1 MKQIV
6 KAVSVTTILLMAGK
20 LLGFVREAF
29 IAGYF
34 GASKAT
40 DMYFV
45 ASIIPTLMF
54 TAVGLAISSGLMP
67 RYMEERDRNE
77 ENASEMMSVMATF
90 LFSASIG
97 VALIAFLFVPIITR
111 FIAPGF
117 GPEETK
123 MTGYLIRIMIPGF
136 CFYVL
141 SGVAKGVLQAH
152 KKFASP
158 AAIAIPHNV
167 IIISFI
173 VLTTGRYGIVG
184 LTVGTLFGVVSEFLI
199 QVPQLL
205 KCRIRFNVSFKKYW
219 PMMKGMLV
227 KLSPII
233 IASVAVQ
240 MNLVV
245 DRMVASRLKD
255 GSVSALNYA
264 NLLMYLPLSII
275 LMSLVTVFYPY
286 VIEAAKESKER
297 YLRWVHQGMKMIV
310 FVSIPIIVVMIVEK
324 ETLVSLAFERGQFT
338 VRDVQMTAFAFLFY
352 SFAFV
357 FIALRD
363 FLMRALIA
371 VDDTKTSMVTSIV
384 AVAVNVVL
392 SFLLAAFLAQGGIAL
407 ATAIAMCLQTV
418 LMTVFL
424 HRKIGVQQTFHQ
436 TAGRYLLLFT
446 TVLVAASLFVIAVPP
461 LPGLLG
467 LSVVTAVVFF
477 CFFVCASI
485 LRVTEME
492 RIKVWLGGKRWT
504 SSL

>member
-1 MKQIV
+1 MKQIF
-6 KAVSVTTILLMAGK
+6 KAVSITTILLMAGK

-29 IAGYF
+29 IASYF
-34 GASKAT
+34 GASKLT

-67 RYMEERDRNE
+67 RYIEERNLNE
-77 ENASEMMSVMATF
+77 KKASEMMSVVATF
-90 LFSASIG
+90 FFAASIG
-97 VALIAFLFVPIITR
+97 VTLIAFLFVPVITR
-111 FIAPGF
+111 FVAPGF

-123 MTGYLIRIMIPGF
+123 MTARLIRIMIPGF

-167 IIISFI
+167 IIILFI
-173 VLTTGRYGIVG
+173 ILTTSRYGVVG
-184 LTVGTLFGVVSEFLI
+184 LTVGTLVGVVSEFLI

-205 KCRIRFNVSFKKYW
+205 KCHIRFNVSFKKYW

-227 KLSPII
+227 KLYPII
-233 IASVAVQ
+233 IASIAVQ

-286 VIEAAKESKER
+286 VIEAAKENKER

-310 FVSIPIIVVMIVEK
+310 FVSIPIMVVMIVEK
-324 ETLVSLAFERGQFT
+324 GTLVSLAFERGQFT
-338 VRDVQMTAFAFLFY
+338 GRDVQMTAFAFLFY

-371 VDDTKTSMVTSIV
+371 IDDTKTSMVTSIA

-392 SFLLAAFLAQGGIAL
+392 SFLLASFLAQGGIAL

-418 LMTVFL
+418 LMTITL
-424 HRKIGVQQTFHQ
+424 HRKVGVQKPFHQ
-436 TAGRYLLLFT
+436 TAFKYLLLFT
-446 TVLVAASLFVIAVPP
+446 VVLAVVSLFLFVTPP
-461 LPGLLG
+461 LPKVVG
-467 LSVVTAVVFF
+467 LSVVTAVVFIS
-477 CFFVCASI
+477 FFVCASF

-492 RIKVWLGGKRWT
+492 RIKYWLGGKRWT